1 MFFCCC
7 FFISIFHFFSP
18 DHFKMKV
25 AVQACPHEVDVGV
38 LYEYGFALNGLHLP

>member
-7 FFISIFHFFSP
+7 FLLVSFTFFP
-18 DHFKMKV
+18 TDHFKLKV
-25 AVQACPHEVDVGV
+25 AFQACPHEVDVGV